1 MITVGGLFIGTAFGA
16 TWSDFALNRQ
26 EVTNTPLASS
36 DDSSVIQMMEQD
48 MAKLPLKYFDVPMAR
63 IGKSGMYPRSGVL

>member
-1 MITVGGLFIGTAFGA
+1 MITVSGLFIGTAFGA

-36 DDSSVIQMMEQD
+36 DYSSVIQMMEQD
-48 MAKLPLKYFDVPMAR
+48 MAKLPP
-63 IGKSGMYPRSGVL
+63 